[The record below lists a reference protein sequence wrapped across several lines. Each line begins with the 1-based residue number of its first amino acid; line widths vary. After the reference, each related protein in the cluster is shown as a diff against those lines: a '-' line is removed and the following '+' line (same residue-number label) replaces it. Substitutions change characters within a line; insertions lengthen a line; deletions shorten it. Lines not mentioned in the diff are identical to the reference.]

1 MTCTVHYVLH
11 YAIKT
16 NHRALS
22 CIYVHA
28 TGRVIFSKDSRASE
42 SVVEQNYWLSTISNR
57 QQVSFEISWSGLVD
71 GVGVTLR
78 LKWQHLCNS
87 SGTGSETTAESVLFD
102 PVDEK
107 D

>member
-11 YAIKT
+11 YTIKT
-16 NHRALS
+16 KHHALS
-22 CIYVHA
+22 CIH
-28 TGRVIFSKDSRASE
+28 VICSKDSRASE
-42 SVVEQNYWLSTISNR
+42 SFVEQNYRLSTVSNR
-57 QQVSFEISWSGLVD
+57 QQASFEISWSGLVD
-71 GVGVTLR
+71 GVGVILW

-87 SGTGSETTAESVLFD
+87 SGMGSEATAESVLFD

>member
-16 NHRALS
+16 KHRALS

-28 TGRVIFSKDSRASE
+28 TGRVIFSKDSRAPE

-71 GVGVTLR
+71 GVGVTFAAQVATFVQFQR
-78 LKWQHLCNS
+78 DRIGVHS
-87 SGTGSETTAESVLFD
+87 
-102 PVDEK
+102 
-107 D
+107 